1 VPLAPSLAASPL
13 ATDSSPSSTLA
24 GSAELLGGGPRS
36 GRAPDAVDPELV
48 ALPAPPKGERTATV
62 LLMVVTAVAAL
73 ASAFSLRGEAS
84 YAFTPGAPMELGEL
98 ATLRPSADLANTY
111 VRGSGLLRTTGAIKY
126 GRPAE
131 GDSFR
136 LAQLAGTSNV
146 WVEIRVP
153 EGFEGPR
160 FVPPSTFA
168 GRLVPLADVGLRH
181 LGLADA
187 IRAGGTTDLPADTW
201 VLIDGCSPRGSR
213 WATALALLFTAFAAW
228 NVAGIARV
236 LRRVRD
242 GSSAGPASA

>member
-1 VPLAPSLAASPL
+1 M
-13 ATDSSPSSTLA
+13 ATDSSHGTTLPA
-24 GSAELLGGGPRS
+24 SAELAPFGGPGS
-36 GRAPDAVDPELV
+36 GRSSDAVDPELL

-62 LLMVVTAVAAL
+62 VLMVITAIAAL
-73 ASAFSLRGEAS
+73 MAGFSLRGEAS
-84 YAFTPGAPMELGEL
+84 YAFTKGAPTELGEL
-98 ATLRPSADLANTY
+98 ATLRPSAELSNTY
-111 VRGSGLLRTTGAIKY
+111 VRGTGLLATQGAIKY
-126 GRPAE
+126 GRPLE

-136 LAQLAGTSNV
+136 LAKLAGTSNV

-187 IRAGGTTDLPADTW
+187 IRAGGTAELPADTW

-213 WATALALLFTAFAAW
+213 WATALTLLFAGFAAW
-228 NVAGIARV
+228 NLLGVARV

-242 GSSAGPASA
+242 RSARPAASARPSA